1 MFATE
6 MGHGHAHH
14 SHAHHSHHDAG
25 TRNLSTAFWIN
36 TAFALIELVGGF
48 YTNSVAILSDALHD
62 FGDSLSLGLA
72 YLFQKKSLRARD
84 ASYSYGYKRFSLVG
98 AVANAVILIVGSV
111 FIIEESVTRLANPV
125 QPDTRGMLVI
135 AVVGLVAN
143 GIALLRLRRGHSISE
158 RVVALHFV
166 EDVLGWIAVLIGSI
180 VMMFA
185 DVPILDPILSMG
197 IALFI
202 LYNAYKNLRQSFRI
216 ILQGIPEN
224 VDVESVR
231 EKILDV
237 PGVTG
242 MHDLHTWSMD
252 GQYNIMTVHVTV
264 KEEDF
269 GQSNAIKKEIRKRLS
284 KMNIQHLTIETEI
297 ECDPCAFLEC

>member
-1 MFATE
+1 MFVNTME
-6 MGHGHAHH
+6 HRHH
-14 SHAHHSHHDAG
+14 SHHHDAG
-25 TRNLSTAFWIN
+25 TRNLSAAFWIN
-36 TAFALIELVGGF
+36 TAFALIELIGGF

-72 YLFQKKSLRARD
+72 CIFQRKSLRTRD
-84 ASYSYGYKRFSLVG
+84 TSYSYGYKRFSLVG
-98 AVANAVILIVGSV
+98 AIGNAVILIIGSV
-111 FIIEESVTRLANPV
+111 FIIEESVARLLNPV
-125 QPDTRGMLVI
+125 QPDARGMLAI
-135 AVVGLVAN
+135 AVLGLVAN
-143 GIALLRLRRGHSISE
+143 GIALIRLRRGHSLNE

-166 EDVLGWIAVLIGSI
+166 EDVLGWSAVLIGSI

-185 DVPILDPILSMG
+185 DVPILDPILSIG

-202 LYNAYKNLRQSFRI
+202 LYNAYRNLRRSFRI

-224 VDVESVR
+224 VDMESVR
-231 EKILDV
+231 QKILDV

-252 GQYNIMTVHVTV
+252 GQYNIMTVHVTLR
-264 KEEDF
+264 EADF
-269 GQSNAIKKEIRKRLS
+269 GRSNDIKKEIRRRLG

-297 ECDPCAFLEC
+297 EGDPCAFINC

>member
-1 MFATE
+1 MFVSAME
-6 MGHGHAHH
+6 HR
-14 SHAHHSHHDAG
+14 HAHHSHHHNAG

-36 TAFALIELVGGF
+36 SIFALIELAGGF

-72 YLFQKKSLRARD
+72 YIFQRKSLRTRD

-111 FIIEESVTRLANPV
+111 FIVEESVTRLVNPV
-125 QPDTRGMLVI
+125 QPDARGMLAI
-135 AVVGLVAN
+135 AVLGLVAN
-143 GIALLRLRRGHSISE
+143 GIALIRLRRGQSISE
-158 RVVALHFV
+158 RVVALHFL
-166 EDVLGWIAVLIGSI
+166 EDVLGWTAVLIGSV

-185 DVPILDPILSMG
+185 DVPILDPILSIG

-264 KEEDF
+264 REEDF
-269 GQSNAIKKEIRKRLS
+269 ERSNAIKKEIRKRLS
-284 KMNIQHLTIETEI
+284 KMNIQHLTIETEV
-297 ECDPCAFLEC
+297 EGDPCAFLDC

>member
-1 MFATE
+1 ME
-6 MGHGHAHH
+6 HRH
-14 SHAHHSHHDAG
+14 SHHSHHHHDASS
-25 TRNLSTAFWIN
+25 RNLSTAFWIN
-36 TAFALIELVGGF
+36 SIFAVIELIGGF

-72 YLFQKKSLRARD
+72 YIFQRKSLRTRD

-98 AVANAVILIVGSV
+98 AVANAVILMVGSV
-111 FIIEESVTRLANPV
+111 FIVQESVTRLFDPV
-125 QPDTRGMLVI
+125 QPDARGMLAI
-135 AVVGLVAN
+135 AILGLVAN
-143 GIALLRLRRGHSISE
+143 GIALIRLRTGQSLSE
-158 RVVALHFV
+158 RVVALHFI

-180 VMMFA
+180 VMIFA
-185 DVPILDPILSMG
+185 DVPVLDPILSIG

-224 VDVESVR
+224 VDVESVE

-242 MHDLHTWSMD
+242 LHDLHTWSLD
-252 GQYNIMTVHVTV
+252 GQYNIMTVHVTL
-264 KEEDF
+264 KESDF
-269 GQSNAIKKEIRKRLS
+269 GRSNEIKKEIRKRLS

-297 ECDPCAFLEC
+297 EGDPCAFLDC

>member
-1 MFATE
+1 ME
-6 MGHGHAHH
+6 HRHH
-14 SHAHHSHHDAG
+14 SHHHHDAG

-36 TAFALIELVGGF
+36 TLFAVIELVGGF

-72 YLFQKKSLRARD
+72 YVFQRKSLRARD
-84 ASYSYGYKRFSLVG
+84 DSYSYGYKRFSLVG
-98 AVANAVILIVGSV
+98 AIVNAVILIVGSV
-111 FIIEESVTRLANPV
+111 FIIQESVARLANPV
-125 QPDTRGMLVI
+125 QPDARGMLAI
-135 AVVGLVAN
+135 AVLGLVAN
-143 GIALLRLRRGHSISE
+143 GIALLRLRRGKSLSE

-166 EDVLGWIAVLIGSI
+166 EDVLGWIAVLIGSV
-180 VMMFA
+180 VMLFA
-185 DVPILDPILSMG
+185 DVPVLDPILSIG
-197 IALFI
+197 IAVFI
-202 LYNAYKNLRQSFRI
+202 LYNAYRNLRQSFRI

-231 EKILDV
+231 QKILEV

-264 KEEDF
+264 REEDF
-269 GQSNAIKKEIRKRLS
+269 PRSNTIKKEIRKRLG
-284 KMNIQHLTIETEI
+284 KMNIQHLTIETEL
-297 ECDPCAFLEC
+297 EGDPCAFLDC

>member
-1 MFATE
+1 MFA
-6 MGHGHAHH
+6 HAMEHRH
-14 SHAHHSHHDAG
+14 SHHSHHHHDASS
-25 TRNLSTAFWIN
+25 RNLSTAFWIN
-36 TAFALIELVGGF
+36 SIFAVIELIGGF

-72 YLFQKKSLRARD
+72 YIFQRKSLRTRD

-98 AVANAVILIVGSV
+98 AVANAVILMVGSV
-111 FIIEESVTRLANPV
+111 FIAQESVTRLFDPV
-125 QPDTRGMLVI
+125 QPDARGMLAI
-135 AVVGLVAN
+135 AILGLVAN
-143 GIALLRLRRGHSISE
+143 GIALIRLRTGQSLSE
-158 RVVALHFV
+158 RVVALHFI
-166 EDVLGWIAVLIGSI
+166 EDVLGWLAVLIGSI
-180 VMMFA
+180 VMIFA
-185 DVPILDPILSMG
+185 DVPVLDPILSIG

-224 VDVESVR
+224 VDVESVE

-242 MHDLHTWSMD
+242 LHDLHTWSLD
-252 GQYNIMTVHVTV
+252 GQYNIMTVHVTL
-264 KEEDF
+264 KESDF
-269 GQSNAIKKEIRKRLS
+269 GRSNEIKKEIRKRLS

-297 ECDPCAFLEC
+297 EGDPCAFLDC

>member
-1 MFATE
+1 ME
-6 MGHGHAHH
+6 HRHH
-14 SHAHHSHHDAG
+14 SHHHHDAG

-36 TAFALIELVGGF
+36 TLFAVIELVGGF

-72 YLFQKKSLRARD
+72 YVFQRKSLRARD
-84 ASYSYGYKRFSLVG
+84 DSYSYGYKRFSLVG
-98 AVANAVILIVGSV
+98 AVVNAVILIVGSV
-111 FIIEESVTRLANPV
+111 FIIQESVARLANPV
-125 QPDTRGMLVI
+125 QPDARGMLAI
-135 AVVGLVAN
+135 AVLGLVAN
-143 GIALLRLRRGHSISE
+143 GIALLRLRRGKSLSE

-166 EDVLGWIAVLIGSI
+166 EDVLGWIAVLIGSV
-180 VMMFA
+180 VMLFA
-185 DVPILDPILSMG
+185 DVPVLDPILSIG
-197 IALFI
+197 IAVFI
-202 LYNAYKNLRQSFRI
+202 LYNAYRNLRQSFRI

-231 EKILDV
+231 QKILEV

-264 KEEDF
+264 REEDF
-269 GQSNAIKKEIRKRLS
+269 PRSNTIKKEIRKRLG
-284 KMNIQHLTIETEI
+284 KMNIQHLTIETEL
-297 ECDPCAFLEC
+297 EGDPCAFLDC

>member
-1 MFATE
+1 ME
-6 MGHGHAHH
+6 HR
-14 SHAHHSHHDAG
+14 HAHHSHHHHHAG

-72 YLFQKKSLRARD
+72 YVFQRKSLRERD

-98 AVANAVILIVGSV
+98 AVANGVILIVGSV
-111 FIIEESVTRLANPV
+111 FIVEESVARLVNPV
-125 QPDTRGMLVI
+125 QPDTRGMLAI

-143 GIALLRLRRGHSISE
+143 GIAMLRLRRGQSISE

-166 EDVLGWIAVLIGSI
+166 EDVLGWTAVLIGSV
-180 VMMFA
+180 VMMYA
-185 DVPILDPILSMG
+185 DVPILDPILSIG

-264 KEEDF
+264 REEDF
-269 GQSNAIKKEIRKRLS
+269 GKSNAIKKEIRKRLS
-284 KMNIQHLTIETEI
+284 KMNIQHLTIETEV
-297 ECDPCAFLEC
+297 EGDPCAFLEC

>member
-1 MFATE
+1 MFAVE
-6 MGHGHAHH
+6 MEHR
-14 SHAHHSHHDAG
+14 HAHHSHHHHHAG

-72 YLFQKKSLRARD
+72 YVFQRKSLRERD

-98 AVANAVILIVGSV
+98 AVANGVILIVGSV
-111 FIIEESVTRLANPV
+111 FIVEESVARLVNPV
-125 QPDTRGMLVI
+125 QPDTRGMLAI

-143 GIALLRLRRGHSISE
+143 GIAMLRLRRGQSISE

-166 EDVLGWIAVLIGSI
+166 EDVLGWTAVLIGSV
-180 VMMFA
+180 VMMYA
-185 DVPILDPILSMG
+185 DVPILDPILSIG

-264 KEEDF
+264 REEDF
-269 GQSNAIKKEIRKRLS
+269 GKSNAIKKEIRKRLS
-284 KMNIQHLTIETEI
+284 KMNIQHLTIETEV
-297 ECDPCAFLEC
+297 EGDPCAFLEC

>member
-1 MFATE
+1 ME
-6 MGHGHAHH
+6 HRHH
-14 SHAHHSHHDAG
+14 SHHHHDAG

-36 TAFALIELVGGF
+36 TLFAVIELVGGF

-72 YLFQKKSLRARD
+72 YVFQRKSLRARD
-84 ASYSYGYKRFSLVG
+84 DSYSYGYKRFSLVG
-98 AVANAVILIVGSV
+98 AVVNAVILIVGSV
-111 FIIEESVTRLANPV
+111 FIIQESVARLANPV
-125 QPDTRGMLVI
+125 QPDARGMLAI
-135 AVVGLVAN
+135 AVLGLVAN
-143 GIALLRLRRGHSISE
+143 GIALLRLRRGKSLSE

-166 EDVLGWIAVLIGSI
+166 EDVLGWIAVLIGSV
-180 VMMFA
+180 VMLFA
-185 DVPILDPILSMG
+185 DVPVLDPILSIG
-197 IALFI
+197 IAVFI
-202 LYNAYKNLRQSFRI
+202 LYNAYRNLRQSFRI

-231 EKILDV
+231 QKILEV

-264 KEEDF
+264 REEDF
-269 GQSNAIKKEIRKRLS
+269 PRSNTIKKEIRKRLS
-284 KMNIQHLTIETEI
+284 KMNIQHLTIETEL
-297 ECDPCAFLEC
+297 EGDPCAFLDC

>member
-1 MFATE
+1 MFA
-6 MGHGHAHH
+6 HAMEHRH
-14 SHAHHSHHDAG
+14 SHHSHHHHDASS
-25 TRNLSTAFWIN
+25 RNLSTAFWIN
-36 TAFALIELVGGF
+36 SIFAVIELIGGF

-72 YLFQKKSLRARD
+72 YIFQRKSLRTRD

-98 AVANAVILIVGSV
+98 AVANAVILMVGSV
-111 FIIEESVTRLANPV
+111 FIVQESVTRLFDPV
-125 QPDTRGMLVI
+125 QPDARGMLAI
-135 AVVGLVAN
+135 AILGLVAN
-143 GIALLRLRRGHSISE
+143 GIALIRLRTGQSLSE
-158 RVVALHFV
+158 RVVALHFI
-166 EDVLGWIAVLIGSI
+166 EDVLGWLAVLIGSI
-180 VMMFA
+180 VMIFA
-185 DVPILDPILSMG
+185 DVPVLDPILSIG

-224 VDVESVR
+224 VDVESVE

-242 MHDLHTWSMD
+242 LHDLHTWSLD
-252 GQYNIMTVHVTV
+252 GQYNIMTVHVTL
-264 KEEDF
+264 KESDF
-269 GQSNAIKKEIRKRLS
+269 GRSNEIKKEIRKRLS

-297 ECDPCAFLEC
+297 EGDPCAFLDC

>member
-1 MFATE
+1 ME
-6 MGHGHAHH
+6 HRHH
-14 SHAHHSHHDAG
+14 SHHHHDAG

-36 TAFALIELVGGF
+36 TLFAVIELVGGF

-72 YLFQKKSLRARD
+72 YVFQRKSLRARD
-84 ASYSYGYKRFSLVG
+84 DSYSYGYKRFSLVG
-98 AVANAVILIVGSV
+98 AIVNAVILIVGSV
-111 FIIEESVTRLANPV
+111 FIIQESVARLANPV
-125 QPDTRGMLVI
+125 QPDARGMLAI
-135 AVVGLVAN
+135 AVLGLVAN
-143 GIALLRLRRGHSISE
+143 GIALLRLRRGKSLSE

-166 EDVLGWIAVLIGSI
+166 EDVLGWIAVLIGSV
-180 VMMFA
+180 VMLFA
-185 DVPILDPILSMG
+185 DVPVLDPILSIG
-197 IALFI
+197 IAVFI
-202 LYNAYKNLRQSFRI
+202 LYNAYRNLRQSFRI

-231 EKILDV
+231 QKILEV

-264 KEEDF
+264 REEDF
-269 GQSNAIKKEIRKRLS
+269 PRSNTIKKEIRKRLS
-284 KMNIQHLTIETEI
+284 KMNIQHLTIETEL
-297 ECDPCAFLEC
+297 EGDPCAFLDC